1 LIDLN
6 ELLKVEKT
14 EEKEK
19 ERKNTERGEESMA
32 RISEKT
38 TIKKLSDQDEEE
50 DLIFQI
56 AEIDEVD
63 KKKY

>member
-1 LIDLN
+1 
-6 ELLKVEKT
+6 
-14 EEKEK
+14 
-19 ERKNTERGEESMA
+19 MA